1 MLMSKRPN
9 NAYKKTQV
17 EAQAAA
23 STSIE
28 LIRMLHVKLSEEI
41 DKISFHIERKNIE
54 LKATAAQ
61 KSMDILIALDSSLDL
76 SSGNE
81 LINNLHRIYEYSIRQ
96 IYEAS
101 KNNDVAE
108 INKLKPILQD
118 IKEGWEGLS
127 A

>member
-1 MLMSKRPN
+1 MLMSRRPQ

-17 EAQAAA
+17 EAQATV
-23 STSIE
+23 SNSVE

-41 DKISFHIERKNIE
+41 DKISFHIERKNIA
-54 LKATAAQ
+54 LKGEAAQ

-81 LINNLHRIYEYSIRQ
+81 LINNLHRIYEFSIRQ
-96 IYEAS
+96 VYEAS
-101 KNNDVAE
+101 KNNDISE
-108 INKLKPILQD
+108 INKLKPILKD
-118 IKEGWEGLS
+118 IKEGWEGLG

>member
-1 MLMSKRPN
+1 MNNNPR

-23 STSIE
+23 SSSIE
-28 LIRMLHVKLSEEI
+28 LIRMLHVKLMEEI
-41 DKISFHIERKNIE
+41 DKIAFHLEAKNIE
-54 LKATAAQ
+54 LKSAAAQ

-76 SSGNE
+76 SAGDE
-81 LINNLHRIYEYSIRQ
+81 LINNLHRIYEYAISK

-101 KNNDVAE
+101 KNNDVQE
-108 INKLKPILQD
+108 IHKLKPIIQD